1 MPRSLPPQRNS
12 PATPAA
18 TPDWTGAQLAAA
30 GLDPAARPPLRRR
43 VRAAGLEALTRT
55 AAHLPTA
62 LLRPALGAL
71 SSSARH
77 GKLAARARTNLEI
90 AFGATHSQDQRDS
103 ILRACFAHGA
113 RQAAEWLRLSRG
125 ADPASDRGKWIENAV
140 HIQGNLE
147 PLLDEARGAIVVTAH
162 IGNWE
167 LLAAALR
174 RSGVR
179 GAVVGR
185 VNRRDGLG
193 GWLPRMRAGYGVP
206 TQPQDSTPRELLRV
220 LAGGGTL
227 GLLCDLEVRRLDG
240 EFLPFFGRDALTM
253 TAPAALA
260 RAAKLPLIPVRCVL
274 PQGAGPRS
282 PYRLSIE
289 DPIPPPPRRG
299 GRDQARATLTQLL
312 GVYERWIKESPE
324 QWAWHQHRWRTRP
337 GDYDAVPMAERRR
350 IDIAKLNDAR

>member
-1 MPRSLPPQRNS
+1 MYKRQ
-12 PATPAA
+12 
-18 TPDWTGAQLAAA
+18 
-30 GLDPAARPPLRRR
+30 PLRRR
-43 VRAAGLEALTRT
+43 LRAVGLEALTRT
-55 AAHLPTA
+55 AAQLPAA
-62 LLRPALGAL
+62 LLRPALGAI
-71 SSSARH
+71 SSGARH

-90 AFGATHSQDQRDS
+90 AFGATHTPDQREA

-113 RQAAEWLRLSRG
+113 RQASEWLRLARG
-125 ADPASDRGKWIENAV
+125 ADPASEQGEWIENAV
-140 HIQGNLE
+140 RLEGNIGQ
-147 PLLDEARGAIVVTAH
+147 LLDETRGAIVVTAH

-167 LLAAALR
+167 LLAAGLR
-174 RSGVR
+174 RRGVR
-179 GAVVGR
+179 GAVIGR

-274 PQGAGPRS
+274 PPGAGVHS
-282 PYRLSIE
+282 PYRLIIE
-289 DPIPPPPRRG
+289 DPIAPPPRRG
-299 GRDQARATLTQLL
+299 GQDQVRAVLTQLL

-337 GDYDAVPMAERRR
+337 GDYDAVPMVERRR